1 MADKKTNVYIASGW
15 FTPAQEAALND
26 ARALLAAGGYDVYD
40 PQRDCLCPP
49 DATDDFAKY
58 VLSENCK
65 QIRHADFVYASIEGR
80 DLGTSW
86 EIGYA
91 ISQNVPVV
99 YHATARTLADIAA
112 LQKTDFAEE
121 LFVKVGQGGCFS
133 DTMIANTAAKDPVAV
148 ALAGYAYGSGAK
160 VVYLCEGL
168 PPGSQFNLMLA
179 KSGVAV
185 ATTQAEAD
193 EYLKLAVSDPAW
205 SKPYAGAIE

>member
-1 MADKKTNVYIASGW
+1 MTRAYLAGGW
-15 FTPAQEAALND
+15 FTPAQETALSN
-26 ARALLAAGGYDVYD
+26 ARAKLAACGYDVYD

-49 DATDDFAKY
+49 DAVDEFATY
-58 VLSENCK
+58 VLNENCK
-65 QIRHADFVYASIEGR
+65 QIRQADFVYASIEGR

-91 ISQNVPVV
+91 ISQQVPVV
-99 YHATARTLADIAA
+99 YHTTASTLADIVA
-112 LQKTDFAEE
+112 LKQTDFAEE
-121 LFVKVGQGGCFS
+121 LFVWLEPGGCFS
-133 DTMIANTAAKDPVAV
+133 DAIIANTAAKDPVAV
-148 ALAGYAYGSGAK
+148 ALAGYAYGQGAK

-168 PPGSQFNLMLA
+168 PPGAQFNLMLA

-205 SKPYAGAIE
+205 AKPYLGLIE